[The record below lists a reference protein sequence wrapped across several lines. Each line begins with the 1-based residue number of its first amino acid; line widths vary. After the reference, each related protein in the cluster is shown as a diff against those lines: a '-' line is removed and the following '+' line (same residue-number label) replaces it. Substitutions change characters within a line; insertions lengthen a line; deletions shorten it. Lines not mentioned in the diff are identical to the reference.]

1 MKKLILL
8 PLWEWILKM
17 LIIAV
22 TTHLFML
29 IIGIAGGTG
38 SGKTTVVN
46 EIIDRLNKADVA
58 VIPQDAYYRD
68 NSHLPIEQRQT
79 INFDHPDSI
88 EFELLIEN
96 IKKLKK
102 GESVHQ
108 PIYSYLTCTRFEESV
123 LVKPQ
128 KIIIV
133 EGILCLQP
141 EELRKLMDIKIFVD
155 CDADVRLSRV
165 IMRDIIER
173 GRDVIKVLHRYEDTV
188 RPSHLQFIEPTKRY
202 ADIIVPEGGKN
213 KVAIDII
220 TQYIKKHLHDNL

>member
-1 MKKLILL
+1 
-8 PLWEWILKM
+8 
-17 LIIAV
+17 
-22 TTHLFML
+22 ML

-46 EIIDRLNKADVA
+46 EIIGRLNKGDVA
-58 VIPQDAYYRD
+58 VLSQDAFYRD
-68 NSHLPIEQRQT
+68 NSQLPLEQRQQ

-88 EFELLIEN
+88 EFELLIDS

-102 GESVHQ
+102 GESIQQ
-108 PIYSYLTCTRFEESV
+108 PIYSYLTCTRFSDTV
-123 LVKPQ
+123 LVKPH
-128 KIIIV
+128 KVIIV

-141 EELRKLMDIKIFVD
+141 EKLRKLMDIKIFVD
-155 CDADVRLSRV
+155 CEADVRLSRV

-173 GRDVIKVLHRYEDTV
+173 GRDVIKVLQRYEDTV

-202 ADIIVPEGGKN
+202 ADIIVPEGGNN

-220 TQYIKKHLHDNL
+220 TQYIEKHLHDNP